1 MEKVKNS
8 AIEKTEKIANAPARK
23 NSGNNTIKTGDNQ
36 TIRKDS
42 GNKSKSTTAKNA
54 AAREKT
60 ADKKRA
66 LKEQKKKNKIALK
79 QQKKEEKASKKEL
92 KQKLNQNKNAA
103 KLKRLEDKK
112 KRRAAEFKKLEAE
125 RAERKKRLALA
136 REERLKKRAER
147 KALLKNETKKERKI
161 RLEKERKLKLS
172 EHKKA
177 RAAKKAAIIEKQK
190 AKAAALKAEKEARAA
205 KKAERIRLK
214 EEKRQAKLDKKGKV
228 KKVKKDKVKTA
239 TSRKGDKKGYGGW
252 LAAVISLGCATLV
265 LAGLLTFSI
274 FEPSKTQ
281 SGYNDQNARGFYD
294 LVGYVDNID
303 VNLSKFMASN
313 DDGVRQKLLGDVRV
327 QSNLAVE
334 NLSSLAIKDDSKYY
348 TTKFINQTGD
358 YAKYLGEKLMS
369 GKPLTEKD
377 VLTIESIYETNRY
390 IKESL
395 DALTG
400 EIDENFDFST
410 IYEGKDD
417 NVVIKR
423 FKDLESKSVE
433 YPHMVYDGAFADE
446 IKSGNAE
453 SLKNEKEVS
462 ESEATDMLKKYFS
475 NLTLSEVT
483 LTGAIND
490 EVLSGYN
497 FTAVDGDGVQ
507 IDAQLSKKGG
517 KLMNFNYYKEC
528 SALNYD
534 LEACVKIADE
544 FLKKAG
550 LKNMKAVWVLED
562 GANATINYA
571 YEQDGVIC
579 YSDLVKISV
588 CRERGAVSGMD
599 AKNYYLNHKVRKLAT
614 PLIKL
619 GEAQSRLNGSLTV
632 QKSSLALIPQ
642 NGGSETL
649 AYEFIAGKGDDTYY
663 VYIDALTGAEA
674 DIFKVVETSEGTML
688 M

>member
-23 NSGNNTIKTGDNQ
+23 NSGNNAIKTGDNQ

-42 GNKSKSTTAKNA
+42 GNKSKSTAAKNA

-66 LKEQKKKNKIALK
+66 LKEQKKKDKIALK

-172 EHKKA
+172 ERKKA
-177 RAAKKAAIIEKQK
+177 RAAKKAAILEKQK

-214 EEKRQAKLDKKGKV
+214 EEKRQAKLDKKG
-228 KKVKKDKVKTA
+228 KVKKDKVKTA

-274 FEPSKTQ
+274 FEPGKTQ

-483 LTGAIND
+483 LTGDIND

-497 FTAVDGDGVQ
+497 FTAVDDDGVQ

-534 LEACVKIADE
+534 LEACKKIGDE

-562 GANATINYA
+562 GANATVNYA

-614 PLIKL
+614 PLIKI

-649 AYEFIAGKGDDTYY
+649 AYEFIAGKGGDTYY

>member
-42 GNKSKSTTAKNA
+42 GNKSKSTAAKNA

-66 LKEQKKKNKIALK
+66 LKEQKKKDKIALK

-161 RLEKERKLKLS
+161 RLEKERKLKLA
-172 EHKKA
+172 ERKKA
-177 RAAKKAAIIEKQK
+177 RAAKKAAILEKQK

-214 EEKRQAKLDKKGKV
+214 EEKRQAKLDKKG
-228 KKVKKDKVKTA
+228 KVKKDKVKTA

-395 DALTG
+395 DELTG

-475 NLTLSEVT
+475 NLTLGEVT
-483 LTGAIND
+483 LTGDIND

-534 LEACVKIADE
+534 LEACKKIADE

-562 GANATINYA
+562 GANATVNYA

-588 CRERGAVSGMD
+588 CRERGAVNGMD

>member
-42 GNKSKSTTAKNA
+42 GNKSKSAAAKNA
-54 AAREKT
+54 AAREKA

-66 LKEQKKKNKIALK
+66 LKEQKKKDRIALK

-172 EHKKA
+172 ERKKA
-177 RAAKKAAIIEKQK
+177 RAAKKAAIYEKQK

-228 KKVKKDKVKTA
+228 KKDKAKTA

-252 LAAVISLGCATLV
+252 IAAVISLGCATLV

-377 VLTIESIYETNRY
+377 MLTIESIYETNRY

-395 DALTG
+395 DELTG

-497 FTAVDGDGVQ
+497 FTAVDSDGVQ

-528 SALNYD
+528 SALNYG

-550 LKNMKAVWVLED
+550 LKNMKAVWILED
-562 GANATINYA
+562 GANATVNYA

-588 CRERGAVSGMD
+588 CRERGVVNGMD
-599 AKNYYLNHKVRKLAT
+599 AKNYYLNHKVRELAT

-649 AYEFIAGKGDDTYY
+649 AYEFIADKEDGTYY

>member
-23 NSGNNTIKTGDNQ
+23 NSGNNTIKKGDNQ

-42 GNKSKSTTAKNA
+42 GNKSKSTAAKNA

-66 LKEQKKKNKIALK
+66 LKEQKKKDRIALK

-172 EHKKA
+172 ERKKA
-177 RAAKKAAIIEKQK
+177 RAAKKAAILEKQK

-214 EEKRQAKLDKKGKV
+214 EEKRQAKLDKKS
-228 KKVKKDKVKTA
+228 KVKKDKVKTA
-239 TSRKGDKKGYGGW
+239 ISRKGDKKGYGGW

-507 IDAQLSKKGG
+507 IDAQLSKKSG

-588 CRERGAVSGMD
+588 CRERGVVNGMD

-619 GEAQSRLNGSLTV
+619 GDAQSRLNGSLTV

>member
-23 NSGNNTIKTGDNQ
+23 NSGNNTIKKGDNQ

-42 GNKSKSTTAKNA
+42 GNKSKSTAAKNA

-66 LKEQKKKNKIALK
+66 LKEQKKKDRIALK

-172 EHKKA
+172 ERKKA
-177 RAAKKAAIIEKQK
+177 RAAKKAAILEKQK

-228 KKVKKDKVKTA
+228 KKDKVKTA
-239 TSRKGDKKGYGGW
+239 ISRKGDKKGYGGW

-588 CRERGAVSGMD
+588 CRERGVVNGMD

-619 GEAQSRLNGSLTV
+619 GDAQSRLNGSLTV

>member
-42 GNKSKSTTAKNA
+42 GNKSKSTAAKNV

-66 LKEQKKKNKIALK
+66 LKEQKKKDRIALK

-112 KRRAAEFKKLEAE
+112 KRRAAEFKKLEAK

-172 EHKKA
+172 ERKKA
-177 RAAKKAAIIEKQK
+177 RAAKKAAILEKQK

-214 EEKRQAKLDKKGKV
+214 EE
-228 KKVKKDKVKTA
+228 KTA

-562 GANATINYA
+562 GANATVNYA

-614 PLIKL
+614 PLIKI

>member
-23 NSGNNTIKTGDNQ
+23 NSGNNAIKTGDNQ

-42 GNKSKSTTAKNA
+42 GNKSKSTAAKNA

-66 LKEQKKKNKIALK
+66 LKEQKKKDRIALK

-172 EHKKA
+172 ERKKA
-177 RAAKKAAIIEKQK
+177 RAAKKAAILEKQK

-228 KKVKKDKVKTA
+228 KKDKVKTA
-239 TSRKGDKKGYGGW
+239 ASRKGDKKGYGGW

-274 FEPSKTQ
+274 FEPGKTQ

-562 GANATINYA
+562 GANATVNYA

-614 PLIKL
+614 PLIKI

>member
-1 MEKVKNS
+1 
-8 AIEKTEKIANAPARK
+8 
-23 NSGNNTIKTGDNQ
+23 
-36 TIRKDS
+36 
-42 GNKSKSTTAKNA
+42 
-54 AAREKT
+54 
-60 ADKKRA
+60 
-66 LKEQKKKNKIALK
+66 
-79 QQKKEEKASKKEL
+79 
-92 KQKLNQNKNAA
+92 
-103 KLKRLEDKK
+103 
-112 KRRAAEFKKLEAE
+112 
-125 RAERKKRLALA
+125 
-136 REERLKKRAER
+136 
-147 KALLKNETKKERKI
+147 
-161 RLEKERKLKLS
+161 
-172 EHKKA
+172 
-177 RAAKKAAIIEKQK
+177 
-190 AKAAALKAEKEARAA
+190 
-205 KKAERIRLK
+205 
-214 EEKRQAKLDKKGKV
+214 
-228 KKVKKDKVKTA
+228 
-239 TSRKGDKKGYGGW
+239 
-252 LAAVISLGCATLV
+252 
-265 LAGLLTFSI
+265 
-274 FEPSKTQ
+274 
-281 SGYNDQNARGFYD
+281 
-294 LVGYVDNID
+294 
-303 VNLSKFMASN
+303 MASN

-377 VLTIESIYETNRY
+377 MLTIESIYETNRY

-395 DALTG
+395 DELTG

-497 FTAVDGDGVQ
+497 FTAVDSDGVQ

-528 SALNYD
+528 SALNYG

-562 GANATINYA
+562 GANATVNYA

-588 CRERGAVSGMD
+588 CRERGVVNGMD
-599 AKNYYLNHKVRKLAT
+599 ARNYYLNHKVRELAT

-649 AYEFIAGKGDDTYY
+649 AYEFIAGKEDGTYY

>member
-42 GNKSKSTTAKNA
+42 GNKSKSTAAKNA
-54 AAREKT
+54 AAREKA

-66 LKEQKKKNKIALK
+66 LKEQKKKDRIALK

-112 KRRAAEFKKLEAE
+112 KRRAAEFKKLEVE

-172 EHKKA
+172 ERKKA
-177 RAAKKAAIIEKQK
+177 RAAKKAAIYEKQK

-228 KKVKKDKVKTA
+228 KKDKVKTA

-252 LAAVISLGCATLV
+252 IAAVISLGCATLV

-377 VLTIESIYETNRY
+377 MLTIESIYETNRY

-395 DALTG
+395 DELTG

-528 SALNYD
+528 SALNYG

-562 GANATINYA
+562 GANATVNYA

-588 CRERGAVSGMD
+588 CRERGVVNGMD

-649 AYEFIAGKGDDTYY
+649 AYEFIAGKEDGTYY